1 MYYTVLIGFVTY
13 YFIYLHIHLFYQ
25 IFACIF
31 TCKIMKTI
39 KLIDIYV
46 REESN
51 VLHAIN
57 IWMGDLIKNAKIYHH
72 PVLSNLIILYFV
84 V

>member
-13 YFIYLHIHLFYQ
+13 YFIDLHIHLFYQ

-31 TCKIMKTI
+31 MHKIMKSM

-46 REESN
+46 REEWN
-51 VLHAIN
+51 VLCAIN
-57 IWMGDLIKNAKIYHH
+57 IWMGFIIK
-72 PVLSNLIILYFV
+72 
-84 V
+84 